1 MNLYLLL
8 VGGVGSIGLAVS
20 QFSETKTLNVPG
32 EAYTLLFSLLGIT
45 GFFMV
50 MKLVRLRQA
59 WYESVRAMNT
69 IKQYY
74 LKCFPELDAAFLWKP
89 NSIPSPGKPWTITFN
104 FSLLIM
110 ILDSAAIGAAAQ
122 SLGIRSSLG
131 EYAVAA
137 FAAAVFFAWQL
148 LYYFLQLP
156 VNKS

>member
-8 VGGVGSIGLAVS
+8 VGGVGSIALAAS
-20 QFSETKTLNVPG
+20 QFAEAKTLTVPG
-32 EAYTLLFSLLGIT
+32 EAYTLLFLLLGIT

-69 IKQYY
+69 IKSYY
-74 LKCFPELDAAFLWKP
+74 LKRFPDLDAAFLWKP

-131 EYAVAA
+131 EYTVAA
-137 FAAAVFFAWQL
+137 FAGAVFLAWQL

-156 VNKS
+156 ISK